1 MKMHKE
7 LNRIRADSYRNR
19 VLTDHTSHKELKK
32 KRNTYGEAILLA
44 KKQHWENYLEEM
56 TSDEI
61 WTANKYLK
69 EPVGDGGN
77 PRIPTLQIKDKQGTE
92 INVNDNRDKA
102 NLFAAN
108 FFPPPLA
115 NTNVPANF
123 IYPQPLPDPPQITE
137 SQIQHQIQRLFPYK
151 AYRSDNIPNVVL
163 Q

>member
-1 MKMHKE
+1 MRKE

-19 VLTDHTSHKELKK
+19 ALTDHTSHKELMKS
-32 KRNTYGEAILLA
+32 NTYGEAILLA

-77 PRIPTLQIKDKQGTE
+77 PKIPTLRIKDKQGTE
-92 INVNDNRDKA
+92 INMNNNWDKA
-102 NLFAAN
+102 NLFAVS

-115 NTNVPANF
+115 NANVPANY
-123 IYPQPLPDPPQITE
+123 IYPQPLPDPPQTTE
-137 SQIQHQIQRLFPYK
+137 SQIKHQI
-151 AYRSDNIPNVVL
+151 
-163 Q
+163 